1 MIGTCLETAEQ
12 PGEQMNCSK
21 CNASNNGDAV
31 FCSKCGVS
39 LATGEATPAPPV
51 TVNLVEKKQPKK
63 IGCIGVVVLVILASV
78 VFNALSGGSK
88 SSEPAASAS
97 AAAPAAET
105 GSYCLVL
112 MKYLNEAVTVMGNAG
127 STATVADVS
136 SVLEKRGTALASGF
150 DLDMAGSAERLA
162 TIRDAG
168 NQLLKIRVAI
178 LDGGDT
184 TAAIEAFKADYAA
197 LKATCE

>member
-1 MIGTCLETAEQ
+1 
-12 PGEQMNCSK
+12 
-21 CNASNNGDAV
+21 V
-31 FCSKCGVS
+31 
-39 LATGEATPAPPV
+39 PAV

-63 IGCIGVVVLVILASV
+63 IGCVGVVGLVILASV
-78 VFNALSGGSK
+78 VFNAISGGSR

-97 AAAPAAET
+97 APAPET

-127 STATVADVS
+127 STATVADVT
-136 SVLEKRGTALASGF
+136 SVLEERGTALASGF
-150 DLDMAGSAERLA
+150 DLEMAGSAERLA

-178 LDGGDT
+178 LDGGDIT
-184 TAAIEAFKADYAA
+184 PAAEAFKADYAA
-197 LKATCE
+197 IKATCE

>member
-1 MIGTCLETAEQ
+1 
-12 PGEQMNCSK
+12 MNCSK
-21 CNASNNGDAV
+21 CNASNNADAV

-39 LATGEATPAPPV
+39 ISSGEATPAPAL
-51 TVNLVEKKQPKK
+51 TVNLVEKRQPKK
-63 IGCIGVVVLVILASV
+63 IGCIGVVVLVILASAI
-78 VFNALSGGSK
+78 FNAISGGSK
-88 SSEPAASAS
+88 SSEPAANTSSAS
-97 AAAPAAET
+97 AVAPAPTT

-112 MKYLNEAVTVMGNAG
+112 MKYLNEAVTVMSNAG
-127 STATVADVS
+127 STATVADVT

-178 LDGGDT
+178 LDGGDVT
-184 TAAIEAFKADYAA
+184 PAAEAFKADYAA
-197 LKATCE
+197 LKATCK

>member
-1 MIGTCLETAEQ
+1 MNKL
-12 PGEQMNCSK
+12 GEQMNCSK
-21 CNASNNGDAV
+21 CNSSNNFDAI

-39 LATGEATPAPPV
+39 LATGEPTPAPPV
-51 TVNLVEKKQPKK
+51 TVNLVESKRPKK
-63 IGCIGVVVLVILASV
+63 IGCIGIVVLVILASV
-78 VFNALSGGSK
+78 VVNAISGGFK

-97 AAAPAAET
+97 VAAPVAES
-105 GSYCLVL
+105 GSYCLIL

-127 STATVADVS
+127 STATVADVT
-136 SVLEKRGTALASGF
+136 SVLEKRGSALASGF
-150 DLDMAGSAERLA
+150 DLEMAGSAERLA

-178 LDGGDT
+178 LDGGDVNP
-184 TAAIEAFKADYAA
+184 AAEAFKADYSA

>member
-1 MIGTCLETAEQ
+1 
-12 PGEQMNCSK
+12 MNCSK
-21 CNASNNGDAV
+21 CHASNNADAV

-39 LATGEATPAPPV
+39 LATGEAAPAPAV

-78 VFNALSGGSK
+78 VINAISGGSK

-97 AAAPAAET
+97 ADAPAAQT

-127 STATVADVS
+127 STATVADVT
-136 SVLEKRGTALASGF
+136 SVLEERGTTLASGF
-150 DLDMAGSAERLA
+150 DLEMAGSPERLA

-178 LDGGDT
+178 LDGGDINP
-184 TAAIEAFKADYAA
+184 AAEAFKADYAA
-197 LKATCE
+197 IKATCQ